1 MEVVGTLSRAASLL
15 CGSSAFRHDALKGGK
30 AVDAGTMVLQLM
42 LSGLTVG
49 AIYALVAVGFVLIY
63 NVTGVLNFAQGEFA
77 AVGALTGAWLS
88 MRGLPLWVCVVLA
101 VLVAA
106 AVAAGVERA
115 VVHPARQS
123 RPMTVIMLT
132 IGAGMALRG
141 AALLVFGTDPL
152 AMPMFTEGE
161 PISIGGATILWQTVW
176 ALVLCLLFFAALV
189 FFFEK
194 TYTGKAVRANVMNR
208 FAARLYGIRP
218 TTLSF
223 WVFVVG
229 GAVSGLAGV
238 VVAPITGA
246 TYDMGLMLS
255 MKGFVAAVIGGLNNA
270 AAAVVGAVLL
280 GVVESLA
287 TGLLSSGYGDVIS
300 FALLLAML
308 LVRPSGL
315 WSRAEGKRV

>member
-1 MEVVGTLSRAASLL
+1 
-15 CGSSAFRHDALKGGK
+15 
-30 AVDAGTMVLQLM
+30 MVLQLM
-42 LSGLTVG
+42 FSGLTVG

-101 VLVAA
+101 VFVAA
-106 AVAAGVERA
+106 VVAAGVERA
-115 VVHPARQS
+115 VVHPARHS

-141 AALLVFGTDPL
+141 AALLVFGADPL

-161 PISIGGATILWQTVW
+161 AISIGGATILWQTVW
-176 ALVLCLLFFAALV
+176 ALVLCLLFFAALIL
-189 FFFEK
+189 FFEK

-218 TTLSF
+218 TALSF
-223 WVFVVG
+223 WVFVVS

-246 TYDMGLMLS
+246 TYDMGLMLG

-270 AAAVVGAVLL
+270 AAAVVGAVVL
-280 GVVESLA
+280 GVVEALA
-287 TGLLSSGYGDVIS
+287 TGLLSSGYGDAIS